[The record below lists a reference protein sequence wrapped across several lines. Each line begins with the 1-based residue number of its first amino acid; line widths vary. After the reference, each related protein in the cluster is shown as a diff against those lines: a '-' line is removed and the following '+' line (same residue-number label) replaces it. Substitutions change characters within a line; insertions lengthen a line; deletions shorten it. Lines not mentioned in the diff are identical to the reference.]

1 MDAIAPSAQAP
12 KPHEIIEPER
22 QTLPLVFA
30 SPHSGSDYPPAFLA
44 SSRLDPI
51 SLRRSEDSFVH
62 EIFGCAPEMGA
73 PLLHALFPR
82 AFVDPNREPYELDP
96 AVFRD
101 RLPPYANTSS
111 PRVAAGLGTIAR
123 VVATGANI
131 YRRKLS
137 LEEGL
142 ERIRSYYWPYHEA
155 LRSLVEITKE
165 RFGYCILI
173 DCHSMP
179 SGSRPPRGVPYGGVQ
194 RNASHRDTPL
204 RDGQGAA
211 FVLGDCHG
219 TTCAPIV
226 TQTVE
231 QVLCAKNYTVVRNT
245 PYAGGFVTRHYG
257 KPHARVHCLQI
268 EINRHIYMD
277 ESRIERRPALQALAQ
292 DMRDVVAAL
301 GALDPREFTAA
312 PLAAASLNGRPASKE
327 RTQ

>member
-30 SPHSGSDYPPAFLA
+30 SPHSGSDYPPDFLA

-96 AVFRD
+96 AVFKD

-155 LRSLVEITKE
+155 LRSLVETTKE

-179 SGSRPPRGVPYGGVQ
+179 SGSRPSRGAARFGAP
-194 RNASHRDTPL
+194 HRDT
-204 RDGQGAA
+204 RGAA

-219 TTCAPIV
+219 TTCAPAV
-226 TQTVE
+226 VETVE
-231 QVLCAKNYTVVRNT
+231 QVLTAKNYSVVRNT

-277 ESRIERRPALQALAQ
+277 ESRIERRPALQALAR

-301 GALDPREFTAA
+301 GALDPLALNGTATAGAANAA
-312 PLAAASLNGRPASKE
+312 PLVRGAR
-327 RTQ
+327 Q

>member
-12 KPHEIIEPER
+12 KPHEIIQPVR

-30 SPHSGSDYPPAFLA
+30 SPHSGSDYPPDFLA

-62 EIFGCAPEMGA
+62 EIFSCAPEMGA

-123 VVATGANI
+123 VVANGASI
-131 YRRKLS
+131 YRKKLS

-155 LRSLVEITKE
+155 LRSLVESTKE
-165 RFGYCILI
+165 QFGYCILV

-179 SGSRPPRGVPYGGVQ
+179 SSSRPARGAY
-194 RNASHRDTPL
+194 S
-204 RDGQGAA
+204 AA

-219 TTCAPIV
+219 TTCAPLV

-231 QVLCAKNYTVVRNT
+231 QVLSAKDYMVVRNS

-257 KPHARVHCLQI
+257 KPQARVHCLQI

-277 ESRIERRPALQALAQ
+277 ESRIERRPALKALTQ

-301 GALDPREFTAA
+301 GGLDPAV
-312 PLAAASLNGRPASKE
+312 LNGRK
-327 RTQ
+327 Q

>member
-1 MDAIAPSAQAP
+1 MDAIAPSAQAQQ
-12 KPHEIIEPER
+12 PHEIIQPAR

-30 SPHSGSDYPPAFLA
+30 SPHSGSDYSADFLA

-62 EIFGCAPEMGA
+62 EIFGCAPGMGA

-123 VVATGANI
+123 VVANGASI
-131 YRRKLS
+131 YRRKLT

-155 LRSLVEITKE
+155 LRGLVESTKE
-165 RFGYCILI
+165 RFGYCILV

-179 SGSRPPRGVPYGGVQ
+179 SGSRAGRGAG
-194 RNASHRDTPL
+194 N
-204 RDGQGAA
+204 AA

-219 TTCAPIV
+219 TTCAPVV
-226 TQTVE
+226 TRTAE
-231 QVLCAKNYTVVRNT
+231 DVLSGKGYAVVRNT

-257 KPHARVHCLQI
+257 KPQARVHCLQI

-277 ESRIERRPALQALAQ
+277 ESRIERRPALKALAT
-292 DMRDVVAAL
+292 DMRDLVTAL
-301 GALDPREFTAA
+301 GALDPA
-312 PLAAASLNGRPASKE
+312 LLNGRP
-327 RTQ
+327 T

>member
-12 KPHEIIEPER
+12 QPHKIIQPKR

-30 SPHSGSDYPPAFLA
+30 SPHSGSDYPADFLA

-123 VVATGANI
+123 VVANGASI

-155 LRSLVEITKE
+155 LRSLVENTKE

-179 SGSRPPRGVPYGGVQ
+179 SNSRPNRGTG
-194 RNASHRDTPL
+194 S
-204 RDGQGAA
+204 AA

-219 TTCAPIV
+219 TTCAPAV

-231 QVLCAKNYTVVRNT
+231 QVLSDKGYLVVRNT

-257 KPHARVHCLQI
+257 KPQARVHCLQI

-277 ESRIERRPALQALAQ
+277 ESRIERRPTLQTLAR
-292 DMRDVVAAL
+292 DMRGVVTAL
-301 GALDPREFTAA
+301 GALDPAILE
-312 PLAAASLNGRPASKE
+312 GG
-327 RTQ
+327 QQ

>member
-12 KPHEIIEPER
+12 QPHEIIRPER

-30 SPHSGSDYPPAFLA
+30 SPHSGSDYSPDFLA

-62 EIFGCAPEMGA
+62 EIFACAPAMGA

-123 VVATGANI
+123 VVANGTSI
-131 YRRKLS
+131 YRRKLT

-142 ERIRSYYWPYHEA
+142 ARIRSYYWPYHEA
-155 LRSLVEITKE
+155 LRGLVESTKE
-165 RFGYCILI
+165 RFGYCILV

-179 SGSRPPRGVPYGGVQ
+179 SGGRGGRG
-194 RNASHRDTPL
+194 A
-204 RDGQGAA
+204 GAAA

-219 TTCAPIV
+219 TTCAPVV
-226 TQTVE
+226 TQTAE
-231 QVLCAKNYTVVRNT
+231 NALSAKGYTVVRNT

-257 KPHARVHCLQI
+257 KPQARVHALQI
-268 EINRHIYMD
+268 EINRNIYMD
-277 ESRIERRPALQALAQ
+277 ESRIERRPTLQALAA
-292 DMRDVVAAL
+292 DMRDLVAAL
-301 GALDPREFTAA
+301 GAVDPAV
-312 PLAAASLNGRPASKE
+312 LHGGRA
-327 RTQ
+327 

>member
-12 KPHEIIEPER
+12 TPHEIIMPRR

-30 SPHSGSDYPPAFLA
+30 SPHSGSDYPAEFLA
-44 SSRLDPI
+44 ASCLDPM

-62 EIFGCAPEMGA
+62 EIFSGAPEMGA

-123 VVATGANI
+123 VVANGANI

-142 ERIRSYYWPYHEA
+142 ERIRAYYWPYHEA
-155 LRSLVEITKE
+155 LRSLIESTKE
-165 RFGYCILI
+165 QFGYCILI

-179 SGSRPPRGVPYGGVQ
+179 SNTRPPRG
-194 RNASHRDTPL
+194 
-204 RDGQGAA
+204 RDGQRTA

-219 TTCAPIV
+219 TTCAPAV
-226 TQTVE
+226 TQVVE
-231 QVLCAKNYTVVRNT
+231 QVLAAKNYRVVRNT

-257 KPHARVHCLQI
+257 KPSAQVHCLQI

-277 ESRIERRPALQALAQ
+277 ESRIERRPALKGLAD
-292 DMRDVVAAL
+292 DMRDVIGAL
-301 GALDPREFTAA
+301 GRLSAA
-312 PLAAASLNGRPASKE
+312 ELGLVP
-327 RTQ
+327 Q

>member
-12 KPHEIIEPER
+12 KPHEIIQPQR

-30 SPHSGSDYPPAFLA
+30 SPHSGSEYPADFLA
-44 SSRLDPI
+44 SSRLDAM

-123 VVATGANI
+123 VVANGANI
-131 YRRKLS
+131 YRKKLT

-155 LRSLVEITKE
+155 LRSLVESTKE
-165 RFGYCILI
+165 RFGYCILV

-179 SGSRPPRGVPYGGVQ
+179 SSGRPSRG
-194 RNASHRDTPL
+194 AHS
-204 RDGQGAA
+204 AA

-231 QVLCAKNYTVVRNT
+231 QVLNAKDYLVVRNT

-257 KPHARVHCLQI
+257 KPQARVHCLQI

-277 ESRIERRPALQALAQ
+277 ESRIERRPALKAIAR
-292 DMRDVVAAL
+292 DMRDVVQAL
-301 GALDPREFTAA
+301 GNLDPALLSGGRQDLGAA
-312 PLAAASLNGRPASKE
+312 KVQAVTGQP
-327 RTQ
+327 Q

>member
-12 KPHEIIEPER
+12 KPHEILQPER

-30 SPHSGSDYPPAFLA
+30 SPHSGSDYPQEFLA
-44 SSRLDPI
+44 SSCLDPM
-51 SLRRSEDSFVH
+51 SLRRSEDCFVH
-62 EIFGCAPEMGA
+62 EIFGSAPELGA

-123 VVATGANI
+123 VVANGANI
-131 YRRKLS
+131 YRKKLS

-142 ERIRSYYWPYHEA
+142 ERIRAYYWPYHEA
-155 LRSLVEITKE
+155 LRSLVETTKE
-165 RFGYCILI
+165 RFGYCILV

-179 SGSRPPRGVPYGGVQ
+179 SNSRPGGLGRRG
-194 RNASHRDTPL
+194 R
-204 RDGQGAA
+204 GAKRTA

-219 TTCAPIV
+219 TTCAPAV

-231 QVLCAKNYTVVRNT
+231 RVLSDKDYVVVRNT

-257 KPHARVHCLQI
+257 KPQARVHCLQI

-277 ESRIERRPALQALAQ
+277 ESRIERRPALQTLAG
-292 DMRDVVAAL
+292 DMRDVVTAL
-301 GALDPREFTAA
+301 GALTPTDLGLR
-312 PLAAASLNGRPASKE
+312 K
-327 RTQ
+327 Q

>member
-1 MDAIAPSAQAP
+1 MDAIAPSAQAQ
-12 KPHEIIEPER
+12 KPHEIIQPQR

-30 SPHSGSDYPPAFLA
+30 SPHSGSDYPPDFLA
-44 SSRLDPI
+44 ASRLDPI

-123 VVATGANI
+123 VVANGASI
-131 YRRKLS
+131 YRKKLS

-155 LRSLVEITKE
+155 LRSLVERTKE
-165 RFGYCILI
+165 QFGYCILV

-179 SGSRPPRGVPYGGVQ
+179 SNSKPTRGPH
-194 RNASHRDTPL
+194 S
-204 RDGQGAA
+204 AA

-231 QVLCAKNYTVVRNT
+231 RVLNAKDYVVVRNT

-257 KPHARVHCLQI
+257 KPQAQVHCLQI

-277 ESRIERRPALQALAQ
+277 ESRIERRPSLQSLAQ

-301 GALDPREFTAA
+301 GALDPE
-312 PLAAASLNGRPASKE
+312 LLNGRK
-327 RTQ
+327 Q

>member
-12 KPHEIIEPER
+12 KPHEIIQPQR

-30 SPHSGSDYPPAFLA
+30 SPHSGSEYPADFLA
-44 SSRLDPI
+44 SSRLDAM

-62 EIFGCAPEMGA
+62 EIFGCAPELGA

-123 VVATGANI
+123 VVANGANI
-131 YRRKLS
+131 YRKKLT

-155 LRSLVEITKE
+155 LRSLVESTKE
-165 RFGYCILI
+165 RFGYCILV

-179 SGSRPPRGVPYGGVQ
+179 SSCRPSRG
-194 RNASHRDTPL
+194 AHS
-204 RDGQGAA
+204 AA

-219 TTCAPIV
+219 TTCAPII

-231 QVLCAKNYTVVRNT
+231 QVLNAKDYLVVRNT

-257 KPHARVHCLQI
+257 RPQARVHCLQI

-277 ESRIERRPALQALAQ
+277 ESRIERRPALKAIAR
-292 DMRDVVAAL
+292 DMRDVVQAL
-301 GALDPREFTAA
+301 GQLDPA
-312 PLAAASLNGRPASKE
+312 LLIGGRKNLGSANV
-327 RTQ
+327 QAVAGQQ

>member
-1 MDAIAPSAQAP
+1 MDAIAPSAQAQ
-12 KPHEIIEPER
+12 KPHQIIEPER

-30 SPHSGSDYPPAFLA
+30 SPHSGSDYPADFLA
-44 SSRLDPI
+44 ASRLDPI

-96 AVFRD
+96 AVFSD

-131 YRRKLS
+131 YRQKLS

-155 LRSLVEITKE
+155 LRSLVESTKE

-179 SGSRPPRGVPYGGVQ
+179 SNSRPTRGAPLGG
-194 RNASHRDTPL
+194 AA
-204 RDGQGAA
+204 GAA

-226 TQTVE
+226 AQTVE
-231 QVLCAKNYTVVRNT
+231 QAISAKDYTVVRNT

-257 KPHARVHCLQI
+257 KPGARVHCLQI
-268 EINRHIYMD
+268 EINRRIYMD
-277 ESRIERRPALQALAQ
+277 ESRIERRPALQALAR

-301 GALDPREFTAA
+301 GALDPAE
-312 PLAAASLNGRPASKE
+312 LNGKK
-327 RTQ
+327 Q

>member
-1 MDAIAPSAQAP
+1 MDAIAPSALAT
-12 KPHEIIEPER
+12 KPHEIVQPQR

-30 SPHSGSDYPPAFLA
+30 SPHSGSDYPAEFLA
-44 SSRLDPI
+44 SSCLDPK

-101 RLPPYANTSS
+101 RLPAYANTSS

-123 VVATGANI
+123 VVGSGANI

-155 LRSLVEITKE
+155 LRNLVETTKQQ
-165 RFGYCILI
+165 FGHCILI

-179 SGSRPPRGVPYGGVQ
+179 SNSRP
-194 RNASHRDTPL
+194 SH
-204 RDGQGAA
+204 GARRTA

-219 TTCAPIV
+219 TTCAPTV
-226 TQTVE
+226 TQRVE
-231 QVLCAKNYTVVRNT
+231 QVLNGKDYRVVRNT

-257 KPHARVHCLQI
+257 KPDASVHCLQI

-277 ESRIERRPALQALAQ
+277 ESRIERRPSLKTLAD

-301 GALDPREFTAA
+301 GALTPVE
-312 PLAAASLNGRPASKE
+312 LGLQE
-327 RTQ
+327 

>member
-12 KPHEIIEPER
+12 QPHEIIQPAR

-30 SPHSGSDYPPAFLA
+30 SPHSGSDYPADFLA

-123 VVATGANI
+123 VVANGASI

-142 ERIRSYYWPYHEA
+142 QRIRSYYWPYHEA
-155 LRSLVEITKE
+155 LRSLVESTKE
-165 RFGYCILI
+165 RFGYCILV

-179 SGSRPPRGVPYGGVQ
+179 SNSRPSRSAC
-194 RNASHRDTPL
+194 N
-204 RDGQGAA
+204 AA

-219 TTCAPIV
+219 TTCAPVI

-231 QVLCAKNYTVVRNT
+231 QVLSAKDYLVVRNT

-257 KPHARVHCLQI
+257 KPQARVHCLQI

-277 ESRIERRPALQALAQ
+277 ESRIERRPALKALAQ
-292 DMRDVVAAL
+292 DMREVITAL
-301 GALDPREFTAA
+301 GALDPA
-312 PLAAASLNGRPASKE
+312 LLNGR
-327 RTQ
+327 QQ

>member
-1 MDAIAPSAQAP
+1 MDAIAPSAQAQ
-12 KPHEIIEPER
+12 KPHEIILPDR

-30 SPHSGSDYPPAFLA
+30 SPHSGSDYPADFLA

-123 VVATGANI
+123 VVANGANI
-131 YRRKLS
+131 YRRKLT

-155 LRSLVEITKE
+155 LRTLIERTKE

-179 SGSRPPRGVPYGGVQ
+179 SSGRPGRGVA
-194 RNASHRDTPL
+194 NT
-204 RDGQGAA
+204 A

-219 TTCAPIV
+219 TTCSPAV
-226 TQTVE
+226 TRTVE
-231 QVLCAKNYTVVRNT
+231 QVLSAKGYQVVRNT

-257 KPHARVHCLQI
+257 KPQACVHGLQI

-277 ESRIERRPALQALAQ
+277 ESRIERRPALKALAQ
-292 DMRDVVAAL
+292 DMRDLVSAL
-301 GALDPREFTAA
+301 GSLDPAQ
-312 PLAAASLNGRPASKE
+312 LNGTR
-327 RTQ
+327 Q

>member
-1 MDAIAPSAQAP
+1 MDAIAPSAQAAQ
-12 KPHEIIEPER
+12 PHEIIQPQR

-30 SPHSGSDYPPAFLA
+30 SPHSGSDYPPEFLA
-44 SSRLDPI
+44 SSRLDPM

-96 AVFRD
+96 AVFKD

-123 VVATGANI
+123 VVANGANI
-131 YRRKLS
+131 YRNKLS

-155 LRSLVEITKE
+155 LRGLVEATKE

-179 SGSRPPRGVPYGGVQ
+179 SATNGRPAGRVGRG
-194 RNASHRDTPL
+194 RDARRT
-204 RDGQGAA
+204 A

-219 TTCAPIV
+219 TTCAPAV
-226 TQTVE
+226 TQAVE
-231 QVLCAKNYTVVRNT
+231 RVLSDKGYMVVRNT

-257 KPHARVHCLQI
+257 KPRAQVHGLQI

-277 ESRIERRPALQALAQ
+277 ETRIERRPALKTLAE

-301 GALDPREFTAA
+301 GTLTPSDLGADLRADLSVESR
-312 PLAAASLNGRPASKE
+312 
-327 RTQ
+327 

>member
-12 KPHEIIEPER
+12 KPHEIIQPVR

-30 SPHSGSDYPPAFLA
+30 SPHSGSDYPPDFLA

-62 EIFGCAPEMGA
+62 EIFSCAPEMGA

-123 VVATGANI
+123 VVANGASI
-131 YRRKLS
+131 YRKKLS

-155 LRSLVEITKE
+155 LRSLVESTKE
-165 RFGYCILI
+165 QFGYCILV

-179 SGSRPPRGVPYGGVQ
+179 SSSRPARGAY
-194 RNASHRDTPL
+194 S
-204 RDGQGAA
+204 AA

-219 TTCAPIV
+219 TTCAPVV

-231 QVLCAKNYTVVRNT
+231 QVLSAKDYMVVRNT

-257 KPHARVHCLQI
+257 KPQARVHCLQI

-301 GALDPREFTAA
+301 GGLDPAV
-312 PLAAASLNGRPASKE
+312 LNGIK
-327 RTQ
+327 Q

>member
-1 MDAIAPSAQAP
+1 MDAIAPSALTP
-12 KPHEIIEPER
+12 KPHEIILPER

-30 SPHSGSDYPPAFLA
+30 SPHSGSDYPPEFLA
-44 SSRLDPI
+44 ASCLDPI
-51 SLRRSEDSFVH
+51 SLRRSEDSFVQ
-62 EIFGCAPEMGA
+62 EIFSAAPEMGA

-96 AVFRD
+96 AVFKG

-123 VVATGANI
+123 VVANGANI
-131 YRRKLS
+131 YRNKLS

-155 LRSLVEITKE
+155 LRGLVESTKE
-165 RFGYCILI
+165 QFGYCILV

-179 SGSRPPRGVPYGGVQ
+179 SNSRPDRS
-194 RNASHRDTPL
+194 AKHT
-204 RDGQGAA
+204 A

-219 TTCAPIV
+219 TTCAPAVI
-226 TQTVE
+226 QTVE
-231 QVLCAKNYTVVRNT
+231 QALAHKDYVVVRNT

-257 KPHARVHCLQI
+257 KPKARVHGLQI

-277 ESRIERRPALQALAQ
+277 ESRIERRPALKNLAD

-301 GALDPREFTAA
+301 GALDPAA
-312 PLAAASLNGRPASKE
+312 LGLKK
-327 RTQ
+327 Q

>member
-1 MDAIAPSAQAP
+1 
-12 KPHEIIEPER
+12 
-22 QTLPLVFA
+22 
-30 SPHSGSDYPPAFLA
+30 
-44 SSRLDPI
+44 
-51 SLRRSEDSFVH
+51 
-62 EIFGCAPEMGA
+62 
-73 PLLHALFPR
+73 
-82 AFVDPNREPYELDP
+82 
-96 AVFRD
+96 VFRD

-123 VVATGANI
+123 VVANGASI
-131 YRRKLS
+131 YRKKLS

-155 LRSLVEITKE
+155 LRTLVESTKE
-165 RFGYCILI
+165 QFGYCILV

-179 SGSRPPRGVPYGGVQ
+179 SNSRPSRG
-194 RNASHRDTPL
+194 AFS
-204 RDGQGAA
+204 AA

-231 QVLCAKNYTVVRNT
+231 RVLSGKDYQVVRNT

-277 ESRIERRPALQALAQ
+277 ESRIERRPALQALAR

-301 GALDPREFTAA
+301 GALDPT
-312 PLAAASLNGRPASKE
+312 SLNGR
-327 RTQ
+327 RQ

>member
-1 MDAIAPSAQAP
+1 M
-12 KPHEIIEPER
+12 
-22 QTLPLVFA
+22 
-30 SPHSGSDYPPAFLA
+30 
-44 SSRLDPI
+44 

-62 EIFGCAPEMGA
+62 EIFGCAPDMGA

-96 AVFRD
+96 AVFKD

-111 PRVAAGLGTIAR
+111 PRVVAGLGTIAR
-123 VVATGANI
+123 VVANGANI
-131 YRRKLS
+131 YRGKLS

-155 LRSLVEITKE
+155 LRSLVESTKE
-165 RFGYCILI
+165 QFGYCILI

-179 SGSRPPRGVPYGGVQ
+179 SNNRPTRV
-194 RNASHRDTPL
+194 RDAKRT
-204 RDGQGAA
+204 A

-231 QVLCAKNYTVVRNT
+231 QVLTRKDYKVVRNA

-257 KPHARVHCLQI
+257 KPQAQVHGLQI

-277 ESRIERRPALQALAQ
+277 ESRIERRPALKTLAE

-301 GALDPREFTAA
+301 GGLDPADLGGPAA
-312 PLAAASLNGRPASKE
+312 RGESK
-327 RTQ
+327 Q

>member
-12 KPHEIIEPER
+12 KPHEIIQPER

-30 SPHSGSDYPPAFLA
+30 SPHSGSEYPADFLA
-44 SSRLDPI
+44 SSRLDAM

-123 VVATGANI
+123 VVANGANI
-131 YRRKLS
+131 YRKKLT

-155 LRSLVEITKE
+155 LRSLVESTKE
-165 RFGYCILI
+165 RFGYCILV

-179 SGSRPPRGVPYGGVQ
+179 SSSRPARG
-194 RNASHRDTPL
+194 AHS
-204 RDGQGAA
+204 AA

-231 QVLCAKNYTVVRNT
+231 QVLNAKDYAVVRNT

-257 KPHARVHCLQI
+257 KPQARVHCLQI

-277 ESRIERRPALQALAQ
+277 ESRIERRPSLKTLAR
-292 DMRDVVAAL
+292 DMRDVVTAL
-301 GALDPREFTAA
+301 GDLDPALLGGGRPNHNATNGHA
-312 PLAAASLNGRPASKE
+312 LNGRP
-327 RTQ
+327 Q

>member
-30 SPHSGSDYPPAFLA
+30 SPHSGSDYPPEFLA

-131 YRRKLS
+131 YRKKLS

-179 SGSRPPRGVPYGGVQ
+179 SGSRPARGTPYGDTRG
-194 RNASHRDTPL
+194 AS
-204 RDGQGAA
+204 

-219 TTCAPIV
+219 TTCAPVV

-231 QVLCAKNYTVVRNT
+231 QVLCAKNYAVVRNT

-277 ESRIERRPALQALAQ
+277 ESRIERRPALKALAQ
-292 DMRDVVAAL
+292 DMRDVVTAL
-301 GALDPREFTAA
+301 GTLDPQALTGT
-312 PLAAASLNGRPASKE
+312 SLNGATPNGRPAWKE

>member
-12 KPHEIIEPER
+12 QPHEIIQPQR

-30 SPHSGSDYPPAFLA
+30 SPHSGSDYPAEFLA
-44 SSRLDPI
+44 ASCLDPM

-96 AVFRD
+96 AVFKD
-101 RLPPYANTSS
+101 QLPPYANTSS

-123 VVATGANI
+123 VVANGANI

-155 LRSLVEITKE
+155 LRELVETTKQ

-179 SGSRPPRGVPYGGVQ
+179 SSSRPKRG
-194 RNASHRDTPL
+194 RDAKRT
-204 RDGQGAA
+204 A

-219 TTCAPIV
+219 TTCAPVV
-226 TQTVE
+226 TQRVE
-231 QVLCAKNYTVVRNT
+231 QVLTAKDYVVVRNT

-257 KPHARVHCLQI
+257 KPQSHIHCLQI

-277 ESRIERRPALQALAQ
+277 ESRIERRPNLKTLAD
-292 DMRDVVAAL
+292 DMRDVITVL
-301 GALDPREFTAA
+301 GALT
-312 PLAAASLNGRPASKE
+312 PAELGLKLP
-327 RTQ
+327 

>member
-12 KPHEIIEPER
+12 KPHEIMQPVR

-30 SPHSGSDYPPAFLA
+30 SPHSGSAYPAEFLA

-62 EIFGCAPEMGA
+62 EIFSCAPEMGA

-96 AVFRD
+96 AVFKD

-123 VVATGANI
+123 VVANGANI

-142 ERIRSYYWPYHEA
+142 ERIRCYYWPYHEA
-155 LRSLVEITKE
+155 LRCLVETTKE
-165 RFGYCILI
+165 QFGYCILI

-179 SGSRPPRGVPYGGVQ
+179 SNSRPSRGAY
-194 RNASHRDTPL
+194 S
-204 RDGQGAA
+204 AA

-231 QVLCAKNYTVVRNT
+231 QVLNAKDYLVVRNT

-257 KPHARVHCLQI
+257 KPQARVHCLQI

-277 ESRIERRPALQALAQ
+277 ESRMERRPALKALAQ
-292 DMRDVVAAL
+292 DMRDVVTAL
-301 GALDPREFTAA
+301 GGLDPAV
-312 PLAAASLNGRPASKE
+312 LNGR
-327 RTQ
+327 TQ